1 MKKVLLIIGTAVVH
15 IGLIIC
21 PDKSTH
27 LKRKGA
33 LCANTASYPP
43 APEVRFRDL
52 DGKDVS
58 LSQYKGRV
66 VFVNFWATWCAPCQ
80 AEIPWLIEMQ
90 QKYPSKGFTILG
102 VDVDDEGNNEIGR
115 ASCRERVKLGGQA
128 LPVNYPRRN

>member
-1 MKKVLLIIGTAVVH
+1 MKQVLLIIGTAVVH

-21 PDKSTH
+21 ADKLTH
-27 LKRKGA
+27 VKRKGA

-66 VFVNFWATWCAPCQ
+66 VFVNFWATWCEPCQ
-80 AEIPWLIEMQ
+80 VEIPWQ
-90 QKYPSKGFTILG
+90 
-102 VDVDDEGNNEIGR
+102 IGR
-115 ASCRERVKLGGQA
+115 ASCRERKDFTILAVDLE
-128 LPVNYPRRN
+128 YEE

>member
-21 PDKSTH
+21 ADKLTH
-27 LKRKGA
+27 VKRKGA

-90 QKYPSKGFTILG
+90 QKYSSKGFTILSL
-102 VDVDDEGNNEIGR
+102 DVHSSELKADSEYVCSLRFD
-115 ASCRERVKLGGQA
+115 
-128 LPVNYPRRN
+128 